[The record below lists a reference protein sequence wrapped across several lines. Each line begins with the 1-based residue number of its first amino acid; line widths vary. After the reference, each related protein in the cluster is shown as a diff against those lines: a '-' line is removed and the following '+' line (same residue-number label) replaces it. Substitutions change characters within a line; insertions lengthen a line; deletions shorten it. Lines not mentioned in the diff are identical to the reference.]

1 MIDILLLLATYIVLL
16 TACASALLTWLHLWQ
31 VKEWR
36 IDRLREHIAREGW
49 LGTVFS
55 TSRIA
60 IGGAWVI
67 AGLAIIELVSG
78 KFPQHIGVKLIG
90 AWVVSLP
97 LALSLMSVA
106 QFLLRKQPLPRWTMK
121 ARMLTATSV
130 VIDAAC
136 IAAILS
142 IRFSSANPH
151 FSSGS
156 DLVWVTLFALP
167 ALLYLQPAVGFLA
180 WLITMP
186 LDMFL
191 KRRIM
196 QQARAIRAAH
206 PRLTVIGITGSVGKT
221 TTKELVAYLLA
232 DRKPLV
238 PPDHVNTE
246 MGVSLWLR
254 RTLSGVPADSQT
266 TMVVEMGAYRT
277 GEIALLCSIVQP
289 TIGAITRI
297 AEQHLALF
305 GSQEAICQAKG
316 ELFASLPA
324 SGRAFV
330 NADSPMCA
338 QLVERCACPV
348 TAVATD
354 AKADVCGLDIEETTE
369 GLRFSVGGTLFTTRL
384 RGTHNVTNI
393 LLAIAIAR
401 HVGMSD
407 ADIAKRLR
415 AYDGMQRTFQVR
427 QERGVTVLD
436 DTYNASIASLT
447 AAIEWAKQQ
456 PAKRKILVT
465 PGIIE
470 LGEAEAR
477 LHKDVATQALTVF
490 EKVYVLDRRFLRYFK
505 TAGFGTR
512 ASIPSEGIERLVSG
526 DLLVC
531 AGRMTTKTIGRF
543 LPL

>member
-1 MIDILLLLATYIVLL
+1 MTDILLQSAAYAILL
-16 TACASALLTWLHLWQ
+16 TACASSLLTWLHLWQ

-36 IDRLREHIAREGW
+36 FDRLREHIAREGW

-60 IGGAWVI
+60 IGGAWI
-67 AGLAIIELVSG
+67 LAGLAIIELISG
-78 KFPQHIGVKLIG
+78 KFPQHIGTRILG
-90 AWVVSLP
+90 AWIVSLP
-97 LALSLMSVA
+97 FALALMSIL
-106 QFLLRKQPLPRWTMK
+106 QILLRKQPLPRWTMK
-121 ARMLTATSV
+121 ARMLAATGFA
-130 VIDAAC
+130 IDAAF
-136 IAAILS
+136 IYAMFS
-142 IRFSSANPH
+142 IRFSSANPN
-151 FSSGS
+151 FSSGA
-156 DLVWVTLFALP
+156 DLAWVSLFALP
-167 ALLYLQPAVGFLA
+167 ALLYLQPLAGIVA
-180 WLITMP
+180 WLLTLP
-186 LDMFL
+186 LDIVL
-191 KRRIM
+191 KQRIM
-196 QQARAIRAAH
+196 RQARQIRSAH
-206 PRLTVIGITGSVGKT
+206 PRLSVIGITGSVGKT
-221 TTKELVAYLLA
+221 TTKELVAYLLQEYS
-232 DRKPLV
+232 PLV

-246 MGVSLWLR
+246 MGVSIWMH
-254 RTLSGVPADSQT
+254 RTLKGVPQDAAGI
-266 TMVVEMGAYRT
+266 MVVEMGAYRM

-316 ELFASLPA
+316 ELFAALPA
-324 SGRAFV
+324 TGRAFV
-330 NADSPMCA
+330 NADSPMCD
-338 QLVERCACPV
+338 QLLKRCACPV
-348 TAVATD
+348 TTVATD
-354 AKADVCGLDIEETTE
+354 AKADVCGLDIEETSE
-369 GLRFSVGGTLFTTRL
+369 GLRFSVGGTVFTTRL

-407 ADIAKRLR
+407 ANIAKRLR

-427 QERGVTVLD
+427 TERGVTVLD

-456 PAKRKILVT
+456 PAKRKVLVT

-477 LHKDVATQALTVF
+477 LHKDVATQALTIF

-512 ASIPSEGIERLVSG
+512 ASVPSEGIERLASG

-531 AGRMTTKTIGRF
+531 AGRMTPKTIGRF
-543 LPL
+543 LPT